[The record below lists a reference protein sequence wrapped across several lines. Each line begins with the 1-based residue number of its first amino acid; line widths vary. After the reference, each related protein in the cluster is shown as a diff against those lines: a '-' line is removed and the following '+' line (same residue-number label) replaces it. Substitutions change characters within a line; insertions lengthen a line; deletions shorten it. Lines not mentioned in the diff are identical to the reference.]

1 MATLTATIKLSSS
14 NVTSDAL
21 SLSEGPALT
30 VGSPL
35 ESLASK
41 VVTTA
46 GTQIFGTSQA
56 VRTYV
61 YVKNTHGS
69 ISVVV
74 KTAGGVTF
82 AILAPGEVNFFT
94 LHPDLGLKLCS
105 ESSTATVE
113 YGYWSKA

>member
-1 MATLTATIKLSSS
+1 MATLTATIKLISAD
-14 NVTSDAL
+14 VTSDAL
-21 SLSEGPALT
+21 SFSEGPALT
-30 VGSPL
+30 VGSPA
-35 ESLASK
+35 ESLSTK
-41 VVTTA
+41 TLTTG
-46 GTQIFGTSQA
+46 GTEIFGTSQA

-61 YVKNTHGS
+61 YIKNTHGS

-94 LHPDLGLKLCS
+94 LYPDLGLKLFS

>member
-1 MATLTATIKLSSS
+1 MATLTATIKLISAD
-14 NVTSDAL
+14 VTSDAL

-30 VGSPL
+30 VGSPS
-35 ESLASK
+35 SLSTK
-41 VVTTA
+41 TLTTG
-46 GTQIFGTSQA
+46 GTEIFGTSQA

-61 YVKNTHGS
+61 YIKNTHGS

-94 LHPDLGLKLCS
+94 LYPDLGLKLFS